1 MQYISKDDLITYAHE
16 RLIDESAENDSTTLD
31 KIELAQIDIIKSYL
45 SSRYN
50 TEAIFSEDSPV
61 ENEVLKSILARMVLY
76 RLFKRNAA
84 RKVPTDSKEDN
95 DSAKKE
101 LIDISTGKTPLT
113 DLPPAVDSSGN
124 PVSKS
129 LWGNN
134 SNPNFYI

>member
-76 RLFKRNAA
+76 RL
-84 RKVPTDSKEDN
+84 
-95 DSAKKE
+95 
-101 LIDISTGKTPLT
+101 
-113 DLPPAVDSSGN
+113 
-124 PVSKS
+124 
-129 LWGNN
+129 
-134 SNPNFYI
+134 